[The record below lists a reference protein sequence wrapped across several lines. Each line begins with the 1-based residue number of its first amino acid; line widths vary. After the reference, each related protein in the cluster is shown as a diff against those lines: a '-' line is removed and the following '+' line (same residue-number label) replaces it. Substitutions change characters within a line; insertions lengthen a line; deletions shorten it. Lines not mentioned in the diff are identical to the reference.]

1 MSEIRVTSVVGEN
14 GGDRVGLTTGLTVG
28 PLTGTTGIG
37 ATITHHGHA
46 QFAGVCTATSF
57 VGNGA
62 NLTSTPSWTTVA
74 SFDCASANPSA
85 LEVTG
90 LNNPQVIMY
99 VFHEL
104 RHSASSRNVMQIGND
119 STGYQASG
127 YFDIGTYRTAG
138 AVDPASTRGHNQAQW
153 YPLDYNFTVNTNL
166 YSGKLVLTRTFNR
179 WSYESSIDVSY
190 TGSNTQYEIMWRGHN
205 RNFSSAF
212 NRVKIYNNSGG
223 TYNSGYVT
231 ILTQS

>member
-1 MSEIRVTSVVGEN
+1 MSELNFTHSN
-14 GGDRVGLTTGLTVG
+14 GNKVKLTTPDTLAASKTFKL
-28 PLTGTTGIG
+28 PG
-37 ATITHHGHA
+37 ADGSSNQAMVTNGSGA
-46 QFAGVCTATSF
+46 LSFA
-57 VGNGA
+57 
-62 NLTSTPSWTTVA
+62 TPTSWTTVA
-74 SFDCASANPSA
+74 TFDCASANPSA

-90 LNNPQVIMY
+90 LDNPQVVMFVY
-99 VFHEL
+99 HEL
-104 RHSASSRNVMQIGND
+104 RHSASSYNLMQIGND

-127 YFDIGTYRTAG
+127 YFDIGTYREAG
-138 AVDPASTRGHNQAQW
+138 NADPTSTRGHNQSNW
-153 YPLDYNFTVNTNL
+153 YVLDYNFTNATNL
-166 YSGKLVLTRTFNR
+166 YSGKTVLTRTFNR

-190 TGSNTQYEIMWRGHN
+190 SNSNTQYEIMWRGHN